1 MEITKDGI
9 FTMTNGNNMT
19 ISSPLSAIEGITVL
33 PVRGLEYSGNNNL
46 PIENGNGVQLPLRL
60 ENGKNTGEQPPLQ
73 LENGKRTITPEEAL
87 RAQKQFE
94 DVAKRMIEARKQEVR
109 RDYES
114 IKDNVTPEIAQR
126 YGTESNGN
134 LGKAEKINI
143 AEKIIRERK
152 KVDSEYSQKDY
163 INDLKSVLQ

>member
-1 MEITKDGI
+1 
-9 FTMTNGNNMT
+9 
-19 ISSPLSAIEGITVL
+19 
-33 PVRGLEYSGNNNL
+33 
-46 PIENGNGVQLPLRL
+46 
-60 ENGKNTGEQPPLQ
+60 
-73 LENGKRTITPEEAL
+73 
-87 RAQKQFE
+87 
-94 DVAKRMIEARKQEVR
+94 MIEARKQEVR

-126 YGTESNGN
+126 YGAESTGN